1 LTADLVQETPF
12 FLKEFVN
19 QIVLKVILLQKVVAY
34 QKNVDKD
41 RNSMISNNV
50 LIFVELKNNIK
61 VEHAFVLMDFIE

>member
-1 LTADLVQETPF
+1 VQETPF